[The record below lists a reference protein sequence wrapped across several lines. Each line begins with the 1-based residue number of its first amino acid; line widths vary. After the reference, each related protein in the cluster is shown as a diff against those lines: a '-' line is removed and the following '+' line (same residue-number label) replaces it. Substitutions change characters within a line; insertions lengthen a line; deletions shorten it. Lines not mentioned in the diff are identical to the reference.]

1 MNKRAGLGKGLE
13 ALFGSTED
21 VSAEAAE
28 NEVKQEI
35 DVTDLVPN
43 PYQPRKVFEP
53 EKMKELVDS
62 VKQHGVIQ
70 PLIVR
75 KNGNRYEIVA
85 GERRWR
91 AAKTA
96 GLKAVPVVI
105 RDYDEE
111 AMMEVAMI
119 ENIQRHDLNPLEEAE
134 GIKAMMDKLQ
144 LTQADAAKKLGRS
157 RTAVT
162 NILRL
167 LNLPAKIRDYIA
179 KEELTLGQVRPL
191 LIIEDEAKQL
201 LLAQTIIAKGWSVRK
216 VEDVI
221 KEFKEGRDIESLI
234 EDTPVIEKKETGTKK
249 AKSVKIK
256 ENPDVIFT
264 YFQNKMISVLGTK
277 VTVIKK
283 TETSGKIEIEYY
295 SLDDL
300 ERIYELL
307 EEKAQA
313 LGGSLKKIQKLN
325 V

>member
-1 MNKRAGLGKGLE
+1 MSKRAGLGKGLE
-13 ALFGSTED
+13 ALFGNTED
-21 VSAEAAE
+21 ISAQVAE

-35 DVTDLVPN
+35 DVADLVPN

-75 KNGNRYEIVA
+75 KSGNQYEIVA

-96 GLKAVPVVI
+96 GLKAVPVVV

-134 GIKAMMDKLQ
+134 GIKAMMEKLQ

-167 LNLPAKIRDYIA
+167 LNLPAKIREYIS

-191 LIIEDEAKQL
+191 LIIEDEEKQL
-201 LLAQTIIAKGWSVRK
+201 LLAQAIINKGWSVRK
-216 VEDVI
+216 VEDVV
-221 KEFKEGRDIESLI
+221 KEFKEGRDIKALI
-234 EDTPVIEKKETGTKK
+234 EETPVLEKKENGVKK
-249 AKSVKIK
+249 QKNVKTQ
-256 ENPDVIFT
+256 ENPDVFCID
-264 YFQNKMISVLGTK
+264 FQNKMMSVLGTK
-277 VTVIKK
+277 VKVLKK
-283 TETSGKIEIEYY
+283 TDTSGKIEIEYY

-307 EEKAQA
+307 EDKTQA
-313 LGGSLKKIQKLN
+313 LPVYPKKKQKLN

>member
-221 KEFKEGRDIESLI
+221 K
-234 EDTPVIEKKETGTKK
+234 
-249 AKSVKIK
+249 
-256 ENPDVIFT
+256 
-264 YFQNKMISVLGTK
+264 
-277 VTVIKK
+277 
-283 TETSGKIEIEYY
+283 
-295 SLDDL
+295 
-300 ERIYELL
+300 
-307 EEKAQA
+307 
-313 LGGSLKKIQKLN
+313 
-325 V
+325 

>member
-1 MNKRAGLGKGLE
+1 MSKRAGLGKGLE
-13 ALFGSTED
+13 ALFGNTED
-21 VSAEAAE
+21 VSAQAAE

-35 DVTDLVPN
+35 DVADLVPN

-75 KNGNRYEIVA
+75 KSGNQYEIVA

-96 GLKAVPVVI
+96 GLKSVPVVV

-134 GIKAMMDKLQ
+134 GIKAMMEKLQ

-167 LNLPAKIRDYIA
+167 LNLPAKIREYIS

-191 LIIEDEAKQL
+191 LIIEDEEKQL
-201 LLAQTIIAKGWSVRK
+201 LFAQAIINKGWSVRK
-216 VEDVI
+216 VEDVV
-221 KEFKEGRDIESLI
+221 KEFKEGRDIKALI
-234 EDTPVIEKKETGTKK
+234 EETPVLEKKENGVKK
-249 AKSVKIK
+249 QKNVKPQ
-256 ENPDVIFT
+256 ENPDVFCID
-264 YFQNKMISVLGTK
+264 FQNKMMSVLGTK
-277 VTVIKK
+277 VKVLKK
-283 TETSGKIEIEYY
+283 TDTSGKIEIEYY

-307 EEKAQA
+307 EDKTQA
-313 LGGSLKKIQKLN
+313 LPVYPKKKQKLN

>member
-13 ALFGSTED
+13 ALFGSRED
-21 VSAEAAE
+21 ISAEVAE

-35 DVTDLVPN
+35 DVADLVPN

-62 VKQHGVIQ
+62 IKQHGVIQ

-75 KNGNRYEIVA
+75 KSDGVYEIVA

-96 GLKAVPVVI
+96 GLKVVPVVI

-134 GIKAMMDKLQ
+134 GIKAMMEKLQ
-144 LTQADAAKKLGRS
+144 LTQTDVAKKLGRS

-167 LNLPAKIRDYIA
+167 LNLSAKIRGYIA
-179 KEELTLGQVRPL
+179 KEELSLGQVRPL
-191 LIIEDEAKQL
+191 LVIEDEEKQL
-201 LLAQTIIAKGWSVRK
+201 LLANTIIDKGWSVRK
-216 VEDVI
+216 VEDVV
-221 KEFKEGRDIESLI
+221 KEFKEGRDIETLI
-234 EDTPVIEKKETGTKK
+234 NDKTPVENKEE
-249 AKSVKIK
+249 SVKKSKKVK
-256 ENPDVIFT
+256 EKEDPDVFCID
-264 YFQNKMISVLGTK
+264 FQNKMMSVLGTK
-277 VTVIKK
+277 VKIMKK
-283 TETSGKIEIEYY
+283 TNTSGKIEIEYY

-300 ERIYELL
+300 ERIYELM
-307 EEKAQA
+307 EEKTKT
-313 LGGSLKKIQKLN
+313 LVGSPKKTQKLH

>member
-1 MNKRAGLGKGLE
+1 MSKRAGLGKGLE

-21 VSAEAAE
+21 VSAEIAE

-35 DVTDLVPN
+35 NVTDLVPN

-53 EKMKELVDS
+53 EKMKELVES

-75 KNGNRYEIVA
+75 KRDDQYEIVA

-134 GIKAMMDKLQ
+134 GIKSMMDKLQ

-167 LNLPAKIRDYIA
+167 LNLPAKIRDYIS

-191 LIIEDEAKQL
+191 LVIEDEAKQL
-201 LLAQTIIAKGWSVRK
+201 LLAQTIMTKGWSVRK
-216 VEDVI
+216 VEDVV
-221 KEFKEGRDIESLI
+221 KEFKEGHDLESLI
-234 EDTPVIEKKETGTKK
+234 NDAPIQEKKENSTKK
-249 AKSVKIK
+249 INPSKVKKS
-256 ENPDVIFT
+256 PDVFCT
-264 YFQNKMISVLGTK
+264 DFQNKMMSVLGTK
-277 VTVIKK
+277 VKVVKK

-313 LGGSLKKIQKLN
+313 LGGSLKRIQKLH

>member
-1 MNKRAGLGKGLE
+1 MSKRAGLGKGLE

-21 VSAEAAE
+21 VSAELAE

-35 DVTDLVPN
+35 DVADLMPN

-75 KNGNRYEIVA
+75 KSGDRYEIVA

-167 LNLPAKIRDYIA
+167 LNLPAKIREYIS

-191 LIIEDEAKQL
+191 LVIEDEEKQL
-201 LLAQTIIAKGWSVRK
+201 LLAQTIITKGWSVRK
-216 VEDVI
+216 VEDVV

-234 EDTPVIEKKETGTKK
+234 EDTPQQEKKEKSGKK
-249 AKSVKIK
+249 VKTDKIK
-256 ENPDVIFT
+256 EDPDVFCADL
-264 YFQNKMISVLGTK
+264 QNKMMAVLGTK
-277 VTVIKK
+277 VRVVKK

-300 ERIYELL
+300 ERIHELL
-307 EEKAQA
+307 EEKAQS
-313 LGGSLKKIQKLN
+313 LGGSLKKTQKLN

>member
-1 MNKRAGLGKGLE
+1 MNKRAGLGKGLG
-13 ALFGSTED
+13 ALFGNTE
-21 VSAEAAE
+21 E
-28 NEVKQEI
+28 NTPVKLADDEIKQEI
-35 DVTDLVPN
+35 AVKDLVAN

-62 VKQHGVIQ
+62 ITQHGVIQ

-75 KNGNRYEIVA
+75 KAGKHYEIVA

-96 GLKAVPVVI
+96 GLKVVPVVI
-105 RDYDEE
+105 RDYGEE

-134 GIKAMMDKLQ
+134 GIKALMEKLQ
-144 LTQADAAKKLGRS
+144 LTQADVAKKLGRS

-167 LNLPAKIRDYIA
+167 LNLPKQIQDSIS

-191 LIIEDEAKQL
+191 LIIEDASEQL
-201 LLAQTIIAKGWSVRK
+201 AFAQAIIDNGWSVRN
-216 VEDVI
+216 VEEVV
-221 KEFKEGRDIESLI
+221 KAYKEGRSIESLLGKNSGL
-234 EDTPVIEKKETGTKK
+234 EKNTGKTGKTE
-249 AKSVKIK
+249 KIK
-256 ENPDVIFT
+256 AEPDVFCVA
-264 YFQNKMISVLGTK
+264 FQNKMMAVLGTK
-277 VTVIKK
+277 VRIVQKAENT
-283 TETSGKIEIEYY
+283 GKIEIEYY

-300 ERIYELL
+300 ERIYE
-307 EEKAQA
+307 A
-313 LGGSLKKIQKLN
+313 LQKKTPPVSVPLKTKQKLN

>member
-13 ALFGSTED
+13 ALFGNTED
-21 VSAEAAE
+21 VSAEVAE

-35 DVTDLVPN
+35 DVADLVPN

-75 KNGNRYEIVA
+75 KSGNRYEIVA

-96 GLKAVPVVI
+96 GLKVVPIVI

-167 LNLPAKIRDYIA
+167 LNLPAKIREYIS

-191 LIIEDEAKQL
+191 LVIEDEAKQL
-201 LLAQTIIAKGWSVRK
+201 LLAQTIITKGWSVRK
-216 VEDVI
+216 VEDVV

-234 EDTPVIEKKETGTKK
+234 EDAPIQEKKENSAKKTK
-249 AKSVKIK
+249 ASKIK
-256 ENPDVIFT
+256 ESPDIFCAD
-264 YFQNKMISVLGTK
+264 FQNKMMSVLGTK
-277 VTVIKK
+277 VKVVKK